1 MQATPTITINNETG
15 GSGSWVGDLIP
26 VLKPLIRLLTVFLL
40 ITVVFYAFIAI
51 SIIPTITQFITQF
64 SDLLETGGIT
74 AVLSWLFGL
83 NKADEP
89 SSNPVYRT
97 TYNAGTFIRNP
108 VVWLVQQLLY
118 RNR

>member
-51 SIIPTITQFITQF
+51 SIIPTITSFITQF

-89 SSNPVYRT
+89 PSNPANRLV
-97 TYNAGTFIRNP
+97 YNAGTFIRNP
-108 VVWLVQQLLY
+108 FVFLVQQLLY